1 MVKFKKHWK
10 TAMSF
15 KENIIKKI
23 KINEMSKKVINSLAV
38 DSEGVHRIDK
48 ETMRRLL
55 KESSY
60 ELKRERELDL
70 YIYQPDNGVKIL
82 VLDNAL
88 PIYKTTIEDVV
99 LRKSPEIK
107 EMLSIRNIIKIL
119 NDKDVVESKGADSV
133 KTIQQHCIE
142 KLDLSFDESDI
153 RKIEDDGKDA
163 LENYDSLRVIETIDI
178 FAELLNY
185 SPVPKVFRIKDIKI
199 ISGLNQMENKENLFG
214 PIISYNAAQNELKLV
229 NDYIGTDDREKAVNR
244 LHKIILGAEKASEEG
259 KGVFEF
265 LGRKVS

>member
-1 MVKFKKHWK
+1 
-10 TAMSF
+10 MSF

-23 KINEMSKKVINSLAV
+23 KINEMSKKIINSLTV

-48 ETMRRLL
+48 ETMLQLL

-60 ELKRERELDL
+60 ELKKERELDL
-70 YIYQPDNGVKIL
+70 YIYQPDNGLKIL

-107 EMLSIRNIIKIL
+107 EILNIRNIIKIL
-119 NDKDVVESKGADSV
+119 NDKDVLESKGADSV

-142 KLDLSFDESDI
+142 KLDLDFDESDI
-153 RKIEDDGKDA
+153 RGIEDDGKDA
-163 LENYDSLRVIETIDI
+163 LESCDSLRVIETINV

-185 SPVPKVFRIKDIKI
+185 SPPPKAFRMKDIKI
-199 ISGLNQMENKENLFG
+199 LGGLNQMENKKILFG
-214 PIISYNAAQNELKLV
+214 PIVLYNTAQNELKLI
-229 NDYIGTDDREKAVNR
+229 NDYIETDDREKAANR
-244 LHKIILGAEKASEEG
+244 LHKIILGVEKASEEG
-259 KGVFEF
+259 RDVFEF
-265 LGRKVS
+265 LRRKVLK

>member
-1 MVKFKKHWK
+1 
-10 TAMSF
+10 MSF

-133 KTIQQHCIE
+133 KTIQQHCINR
-142 KLDLSFDESDI
+142 LDLGFDESDI

-163 LENYDSLRVIETIDI
+163 LENCNSSKVIETINI
-178 FAELLNY
+178 FAELLGY
-185 SPVPKVFRIKDIKI
+185 SLPPKVFRMKNIKI
-199 ISGLNQMENKENLFG
+199 LGGLNQMEDGENLFG
-214 PIISYNAAQNELKLV
+214 PIVSYNTDQNEIKLI
-229 NDYIGTDDREKAVNR
+229 NDYTGQDDREKTANM
-244 LHKIILGAEKASEEG
+244 LHEIILGDEKASKEG
-259 KGVFEF
+259 VGVFEF
-265 LGRKVS
+265 LRKKVLK